1 MMKQLRSEKGV
12 SLVEV
17 LAITVLLAIIT
28 VLLNT
33 VMVSGMDFSQKE
45 SSKAVMQQ
53 QSNYILTLWREYHEA
68 GKPYEVILSN
78 DLKAITFVRY
88 ESMDKKNIIKSDL
101 VQDAR
106 FTYNVNIL
114 NGLNM
119 SGIDP
124 CKNKVIEINI
134 EIFNTGN
141 GTPSYRMETKLSR
154 L

>member
-17 LAITVLLAIIT
+17 LAIIVILAIIT
-28 VLLNT
+28 ALLNN
-33 VMVSGMDFSQKE
+33 VMASGIDFSQRE

-68 GKPYEVILSN
+68 GKPYEVILS
-78 DLKAITFVRY
+78 DDMKAISFIQY
-88 ESMDKKNIIKSDL
+88 EQIDKVKVIKNDL
-101 VQDAR
+101 VQDSR

-114 NGLNM
+114 NGHMNV
-119 SGIDP
+119 IDP
-124 CKNKVIEINI
+124 CKNKIIDIQIKIV
-134 EIFNTGN
+134 NTGV
-141 GTPSYRMETKLSR
+141 GTPYYQMETKLSR